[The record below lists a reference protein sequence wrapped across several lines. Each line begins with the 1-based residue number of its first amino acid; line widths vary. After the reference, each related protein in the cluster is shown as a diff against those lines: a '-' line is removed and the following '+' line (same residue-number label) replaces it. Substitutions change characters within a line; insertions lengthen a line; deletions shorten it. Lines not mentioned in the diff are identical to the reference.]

1 MYFMYSQLIYISFL
15 WVSAQKQLLS
25 PGVRRG
31 VSHTYTC
38 KNLMKPVSDAS
49 Q

>member
-15 WVSAQKQLLS
+15 WVTTQKQLFS

-38 KNLMKPVSDAS
+38 KNLMNLGSDADH
-49 Q
+49 

>member
-1 MYFMYSQLIYISFL
+1 MSFMYSQLIYVYFL
-15 WVSAQKQLLS
+15 WASAQKQLFS